1 MRGKADMKSILF
13 TSKNHAELVD
23 EPKPEPKAGEVV
35 VKLFRSCISSG
46 TERANIS
53 GVPDGA
59 TGIFADENDK
69 RVTWPRRGGYSSSG
83 VVESVGE
90 GVSGVKPGD
99 RVAMSWSWHKQYVS
113 LPENQVYR
121 IPDNVSF
128 QDAAFTHISTFP
140 SAAIRKCHLEFG
152 ESAIVMGQGV
162 LGQLAVKLLRAAGA
176 APIIAVDPVLA
187 KRREALALGA
197 DFAFDPLASDFAAQ
211 VMAATA
217 TDRRTHMGRKSA
229 SGANVAIEVT
239 GGGSALNGVLDVVA
253 PFARVALLGCT
264 RDSNFTI
271 NYYHKVHA
279 QGVSLIGAHTMA
291 RPDAE
296 SSNGWWTTR
305 DDAMAF
311 LKMLSLGRISLN
323 GFVKEVHSPVEC
335 EEVYARL
342 CADGS
347 FPVVQFDWTCIEA

>member
-1 MRGKADMKSILF
+1 MKSILF
-13 TSKNHAELVD
+13 TAKNRAELVD
-23 EPKPEPKAGEVV
+23 EPKPAAAAGEVV
-35 VKLFRSCISSG
+35 VKLVRSCISSG

-59 TGIFADENDK
+59 TGIFGDENDM
-69 RVTWPRRGGYSSSG
+69 RVTFPRRGGYSSSG

-90 GVSGVKPGD
+90 CVASVKPGD
-99 RVAMSWSWHKQYVS
+99 RVAMSWSWHKQYMN

-128 QDAAFTHISTFP
+128 QDAAFSHIATFP
-140 SAAIRKCHLEFG
+140 SAAIRKCRLEFG
-152 ESAIVMGQGV
+152 EPAIVMGQGV
-162 LGQLAVKLLRAAGA
+162 LGQLAVKLLKAAGA
-176 APIIAVDPVLA
+176 VPVIAADPISE

-197 DFAFDPLASDFAAQ
+197 DFAFDPLAPDFAGQ
-211 VMAATA
+211 VKAVTES
-217 TDRRTHMGRKSA
+217 DHRTHGGRKS
-229 SGANVAIEVT
+229 GAGAKVAIEVT
-239 GGGSALNGVLDVVA
+239 GNGAALNTVLDAVA

-271 NYYHKVHA
+271 NYYRKVHA

-296 SSNGWWTTR
+296 SSCGWWTTR

-311 LKMLSLGRISLN
+311 LKMLSLGRISLD
-323 GFVKEVHSPVEC
+323 GFVAEVHSPAEC
-335 EEVYARL
+335 CEVYSRL
-342 CADGS
+342 CAGGS
-347 FPVVQFDWTCIEA
+347 FPVVQFDWTRLDG